1 MKTKR
6 FRLLL
11 AGITGVIL
19 VACTN
24 FHEMQ
29 GDRSY
34 DALAYQEAI
43 HHYEKIVGKTHK
55 TSTEIRLADSYY
67 KTANLDSAEAKYEHA
82 LKHSGVPAIGYFN
95 YAKTL
100 MCNRKHQLAAEW
112 FEKYLEM
119 NPNDSTA
126 QMLLSSCKSIQDR
139 YVDTT
144 LYTLTPILEDQFT
157 NTFSM
162 VQYQNGAVFTADKAV
177 FPGKKATAWTGNSY
191 LDLYQMEKDSN
202 GRWLEP
208 HLLRG
213 DINSRFHEG
222 PATFS
227 QDGKT
232 IYFTRSNYYKRK
244 MEVNE
249 ENENNLK
256 IFKATLI
263 DGEWKNLVEFPYN
276 SDDYDCG
283 HPSLSADGKELYF
296 VSDMPGGFGG
306 TDLYKSVWSDQGWSQ
321 PQNLGSELNTS
332 GNEMFPYIN
341 SDGALYFSSDAH
353 NSMGGLDVFI
363 TYFDGKNWANP
374 ENLNYPLNSTDD
386 DFAYSLNKDNQSGF
400 VSSSRSD
407 SDKMYSFEKH
417 EPTFILYGTA
427 LERGTNVPVE
437 DVAVE
442 LTDAKTNQVL
452 TAVTD
457 KEGKFKIRLAS
468 AAQYRL
474 YCTKFGCSS
483 QTKEL
488 STIGLKYSQNFYAD
502 FWVEPIVID
511 KPIVVENIYYDYNK
525 WNIRPDAAF
534 ELDKLVRVLR
544 DNPTIEIELGSH
556 TDARGNDQY
565 NYVLSN
571 KRAYAVVQYLIANG
585 IDPSR
590 LTYKGYGEKVL
601 INQCGNGVICSE
613 EAHQQNRRTEFKVT
627 KVRRNS
633 DLIRVN

>member
-6 FRLLL
+6 PILLL
-11 AGITGVIL
+11 AGFMGIIL
-19 VACTN
+19 AACTN
-24 FHEMQ
+24 FHEVQ

-34 DALAYQEAI
+34 EALAYQEAI
-43 HHYEKIVGKTHK
+43 HHYEKIVDRTHK
-55 TSTEIRLADSYY
+55 VSTDIRLADSYF
-67 KTANLDSAEAKYEHA
+67 KTGNLDSAEVKYAEA
-82 LKHSGVPAIGYFN
+82 VKHSGIPGSTYFN
-95 YAKTL
+95 YGKTL
-100 MCNRKHQLAAEW
+100 MYNGKHEQASEW
-112 FEKYLEM
+112 FEKYLKS
-119 NPNDSTA
+119 NPNDIVA
-126 QMLLSSCKSIQDR
+126 QMLLSSCRSIKDR
-139 YVDTT
+139 YADTT

-162 VQYQNGAVFTADKAV
+162 VEYQNGAIFTADKAV
-177 FPGKKATAWTGNSY
+177 FSGKQATAWTGNSY
-191 LDLYQMEKDSN
+191 LDLYQMKKDTS
-202 GRWLEP
+202 GAWLQP
-208 HLLRG
+208 SLLQG
-213 DINSRFHEG
+213 DINSKFHEG

-227 QDGKT
+227 QDGNVV
-232 IYFTRSNYYKRK
+232 YFTRSNYFKRK

-263 DGEWKNLVEFPYN
+263 RGEWKNLEEFPYN

-283 HPSLSADGKELYF
+283 HPSLSADEKELYF
-296 VSDMPGGFGG
+296 VSSMPGGYGG
-306 TDLYKSVWSDQGWSQ
+306 TDLYKSTWTDGRWSQ
-321 PQNLGSELNTS
+321 PQNLGSEINTP
-332 GNEMFPYIN
+332 GNEMFPFIN
-341 SDGALYFSSDAH
+341 TDGALYFSSDAH

-363 TYFDGKNWANP
+363 TYFDGKSWASP

-386 DFAYSLNKDNQSGF
+386 DFAYTVNKDNHSGF
-400 VSSSRSD
+400 VSSSRTK
-407 SDKMYSFEKH
+407 SDKMYAFEQH
-417 EPTFILYGTA
+417 APTFNLYGTA
-427 LERGTNVPVE
+427 LEKVSAQPVE
-437 DVAVE
+437 GVVVE
-442 LTDAKTNQVL
+442 LTDPETNEIL

-457 KEGKFKIRLAS
+457 SEGKFKVRLS
-468 AAQYRL
+468 PETYYKL

-483 QTKEL
+483 PTSEL
-488 STIGLKYSQNFYAD
+488 STKGLKYSQDFYAD

-525 WNIRPDAAF
+525 WNIRPDAAL
-534 ELDKLVRVLR
+534 ELDKLVRVLK

-565 NYVLSN
+565 NYVLSD

-585 IDPSR
+585 IDPTR

-627 KVRRNS
+627 KVRQN
-633 DLIRVN
+633 L